1 MGNYVIF
8 ADSFNSDFIGTSA
21 PTRTVRFVPGVTR
34 PKSGVAVD
42 AGSEK
47 LAMEVIDLDEPTA
60 VESPQSPLPVLPA
73 QRLEQLPALYDI
85 DIGLLGGAQRLND
98 RCASCWTL

>member
-8 ADSFNSDFIGTSA
+8 ADSFNSDFIGPSV

-34 PKSGVAVD
+34 PKAGVAVD
-42 AGSEK
+42 SGSEK
-47 LAMEVIDLDEPTA
+47 FAMEVIDLDEPTA
-60 VESPQSPLPVLPA
+60 VESPQSPHPVFPA

-85 DIGLLGGAQRLND
+85 DIGLLGSAQRLND

>member
-1 MGNYVIF
+1 VGNYVIF
-8 ADSFNSDFIGTSA
+8 ADSFNADFIGTSV

-34 PKSGVAVD
+34 LKEGVAVD
-42 AGSEK
+42 AGIEK
-47 LAMEVIDLDEPTA
+47 FATEVIDLDEPAA
-60 VESPQSPLPVLPA
+60 VEYPKSPLPVLPA